1 MAKKTSLSIIDDGIT
16 VEGSIEFT
24 GELLIRGRLSG
35 KVTGE
40 TVTIAEEG
48 AVKADMKIKRMTVGG
63 LFDGEV
69 QAADELI
76 ILPSGQCRGK
86 VICKNLVVQEGGMLN
101 ADVSHLGSPGGYRE
115 KKISAPTKDV
125 IDL

>member
-16 VEGSIEFT
+16 IEGRVEFT
-24 GELLIRGRLSG
+24 GELLVRGRLNG

-48 AVKADMKIKRMTVGG
+48 AVRAEVDIERMTVGG

-69 QAADELI
+69 RITEELI
-76 ILPSGQCRGK
+76 ILPGGECRGR
-86 VICKNLVVQEGGMLN
+86 VICKNLVVQAGGLLN
-101 ADVSHLGSPGGYRE
+101 ADVSHLGSPDSYRE
-115 KKISAPTKDV
+115 KKISAPAKAD

>member
-1 MAKKTSLSIIDDGIT
+1 MAKKTSLSIIDDGIA
-16 VEGSIEFT
+16 VEGSIEFS

-35 KVTGE
+35 KVTGD

-48 AVKADMKIKRMTVGG
+48 TVKADMKIKRMTVGG
-63 LFDGEV
+63 RFDGEV

-76 ILPSGQCRGK
+76 ILPNGQCRGK
-86 VICKNLVVQEGGMLN
+86 VICKNLVVQEGGILN
-101 ADVSHLGSPGGYRE
+101 ADVSQLGTTGGYHE
-115 KKISAPTKDV
+115 KKISAPAKDV

>member
-1 MAKKTSLSIIDDGIT
+1 MAKKTSLSIIDDGIA
-16 VEGSIEFT
+16 VEGNIEFI

-35 KVTGE
+35 SVTGA

-48 AVKADMKIKRMTVGG
+48 RVQADMKIERMTVGG

-69 QAADELI
+69 RAAEELV
-76 ILPSGQCRGK
+76 ILPGGECRGK
-86 VICKNLVVQEGGMLN
+86 VICNSLVVQAGGILN
-101 ADVSHLGSPGGYRE
+101 ADVSHLGSPGAYRE
-115 KKISAPTKDV
+115 KKISAPAKKI

>member
-1 MAKKTSLSIIDDGIT
+1 MAKKTSLSIIDDGIA
-16 VEGSIEFT
+16 VEGNIEFT

-35 KVTGE
+35 KVTGD

-63 LFDGEV
+63 RFDGEV

-86 VICKNLVVQEGGMLN
+86 VICKHLVVQEGGILN
-101 ADVSHLGSPGGYRE
+101 ADVSHLGRPGGYRE
-115 KKISAPTKDV
+115 KKISAPAKDV

>member
-1 MAKKTSLSIIDDGIT
+1 MAKKTSLSIIDDGIA
-16 VEGSIEFT
+16 VEGNIEFI

-35 KVTGE
+35 TVTGA

-48 AVKADMKIKRMTVGG
+48 RVRADMKIERMTVGG

-69 QAADELI
+69 RAAEELI
-76 ILPSGQCRGK
+76 ILPGGECRGK
-86 VICKNLVVQEGGMLN
+86 VICNSLVVQAGGILN
-101 ADVSHLGSPGGYRE
+101 ADVSHLGSPGAYRE
-115 KKISAPTKDV
+115 KKISAPAKKI

>member
-24 GELLIRGRLSG
+24 GELLSRGRLSG
-35 KVTGE
+35 KVIGD

-115 KKISAPTKDV
+115 KKISAPAKDV

>member
-1 MAKKTSLSIIDDGIT
+1 VAKKASLSIIDDGIA

-24 GELLIRGRLSG
+24 GELLIRGRLNG

-48 AVKADMKIKRMTVGG
+48 MVKADMRIERMTVGG
-63 LFDGEV
+63 QFEGEV
-69 QAADELI
+69 QAAEELV
-76 ILPSGQCRGK
+76 ILPNGQCRGR
-86 VICKNLVVQEGGMLN
+86 VVCKSLVVQEGGLLN
-101 ADVSHLGSPGGYRE
+101 ADVSYMGGAGGYHE
-115 KKISAPTKDV
+115 KKISAAAKDI

>member
-115 KKISAPTKDV
+115 KKISAPAKDV

>member
-1 MAKKTSLSIIDDGIT
+1 MAKKTSLSIIDDGIA
-16 VEGSIEFT
+16 VEGSIEFS

-35 KVTGE
+35 KVTGD

-48 AVKADMKIKRMTVGG
+48 TVKADMKIKRMTVGG
-63 LFDGEV
+63 RFDGEV

-76 ILPSGQCRGK
+76 ILPHGQCRGK
-86 VICKNLVVQEGGMLN
+86 VICKNLVVQEGGILN
-101 ADVSHLGSPGGYRE
+101 ADVSQLGSTGGYHE
-115 KKISAPTKDV
+115 KKISAPAKGV

>member
-1 MAKKTSLSIIDDGIT
+1 MAKKTSLSIIDDGIA
-16 VEGSIEFT
+16 VEGNIEFI

-35 KVTGE
+35 SVTGA

-48 AVKADMKIKRMTVGG
+48 RVQADMKIERMTVGG

-69 QAADELI
+69 RAAEELI
-76 ILPSGQCRGK
+76 ILPGGECRGK
-86 VICKNLVVQEGGMLN
+86 VICNSLVVQAGGILN
-101 ADVSHLGSPGGYRE
+101 ADVSHLGSPGAYRE
-115 KKISAPTKDV
+115 KKISAPAKKI